1 MALRLTGEQRLRL
14 HHRLRRVRATAR
26 PSPLLL
32 VIAAL
37 FVTVLLSSNLIA
49 VKLVSFGPW
58 TLPAAVIV
66 FPLSYLFGD
75 VLTEVYG
82 YGAARRVIWLGFCCN
97 LIFVGFIVAA
107 GALPGAPGAWDSTAQ
122 AAYQRVLGFAP
133 RLLAASFAAYVAGE
147 FLNAFIMARLK
158 VATHGRWLWTRTI
171 GSTLAG
177 QGIDSAIFI
186 SGAFLGVLP
195 GNILVRTILYQW
207 AFKTVYEILATPV
220 TYAVVTFLKRRESE
234 DAYDIGT
241 DFNPFSLAR

>member
-1 MALRLTGEQRLRL
+1 
-14 HHRLRRVRATAR
+14 VREPAR
-26 PSPLLL
+26 SSPLQL

-37 FVTVLLSSNLIA
+37 FVTVLLTSNLIA
-49 VKLVSFGPW
+49 VKLVAFGPW

-82 YGAARRVIWLGFCCN
+82 YSAARRVIWLGFCCN

-107 GALPGAPGAWDSTAQ
+107 GALPGAAGAWDGTAQ
-122 AAYQRVLGFAP
+122 SAYQRVLGFAP

-158 VATHGRWLWTRTI
+158 VATRGRWLWSRTI
-171 GSTLAG
+171 SSTLVG

-195 GNILVRTILYQW
+195 SGILVRTILFQW
-207 AFKTVYEILATPV
+207 DFKTAYEILATPV
-220 TYAVVTFLKRRESE
+220 TYAVVSFLKRRESE
-234 DAYDIGT
+234 DAYDLGT